1 MFDQWLAHVTPAD
14 KQALLQLNETQRSDA
29 FYTSL
34 AFGTGGIRGK
44 VGLGPNR
51 MSVYLVRKIMVGYG
65 QFLQQRGKQTVAIF
79 NDNRQ
84 MGRLFVQEA
93 VNVLATFGITSYC
106 YDELR
111 PTPLLSF
118 AIRYLKLDAGI
129 NVTASHNPK
138 EYQGIK
144 LYDDTGCQ
152 YIPSQIESLLPL
164 IEQASY
170 FDTFAHASYTLVP
183 NEVEDAY
190 LLMISNLQRH
200 DIPLIKTV
208 FTPLHGASST
218 LIERVVPGIITVP
231 EQMVVDP
238 YFTTVDYPNPEFETA
253 YEYAYQT
260 AKRVN
265 AALVIASDPDG
276 DRLGCSVLHQGAYRF
291 LSGNEIASLILD
303 YVTRT
308 RQVKGGVMFKSIVTS
323 RLGDAIARKHGVRV
337 VNTLTGF
344 KWMGYQM
351 NHNNDPFVMAYEESN
366 GVIVSDSVRDKDAFQ
381 GIVLLLEA
389 ASVEALNGRTLIDRL
404 TDLDKEYGRYD
415 NETLNFTL
423 EGASGMTQIN
433 ALMEYFRTSSMKE
446 LDARYDYLNDPV
458 NTDNVL
464 ELTFGPS
471 RIMIRPSGTE
481 PKLKMYVE
489 TINDPQ
495 TFVRHVTMMKTIVKE
510 QTSSWTS

>member
-1 MFDQWLAHVTPAD
+1 MYDTWLSHVSAAD
-14 KQALLQLNETQRSDA
+14 KILLQQLSPEERSDA

-34 AFGTGGIRGK
+34 SFGTGGIRGK

-51 MSVYLVRKIMVGYG
+51 MSVYLVRKIMSGYG
-65 QFLQQRGKQTVAIF
+65 QFLQAAGKQTVAIF

-84 MGRLFVQEA
+84 FGRVFVQEA

-129 NVTASHNPK
+129 NFTASHNPK

-144 LYDDTGCQ
+144 LYDETGCQ

-170 FDTFAHASYTLVP
+170 FDNFQAAIYQNVP
-183 NEVEDAY
+183 AAVEVAY
-190 LLMISNLQRH
+190 LKMIASLRIQDVPMIS
-200 DIPLIKTV
+200 TV

-218 LIERVVPGIITVP
+218 LITKIVPSVITVK

-238 YFTTVDYPNPEFETA
+238 YFTTVDYPNPEFESA
-253 YEYAYQT
+253 YEYAYNT
-260 AKRVN
+260 AKQVG
-265 AALVIASDPDG
+265 AKLVIASDPDG
-276 DRLGCSVLHQGAYRF
+276 DRIGCSVLHHGAYRF
-291 LSGNEIASLILD
+291 LTGNEIAVLILD
-303 YVTRT
+303 YVTRD
-308 RQVKGGVMFKSIVTS
+308 RDVSGGVIFKSIVTS
-323 RLGDAIARKHGVRV
+323 RLGDAIAKQRGLTV
-337 VNTLTGF
+337 VDTLTGF

-351 NHNNDPFVMAYEESN
+351 NHNKLPFVMAYEESN
-366 GVIVSDSVRDKDAFQ
+366 GVIVSDTVRDKDAFQ
-381 GIVLLLEA
+381 GIVLLMEA
-389 ASVEALNGRTLIDRL
+389 ASVYSLRNKTLVDRL
-404 TDLDKEYGRYD
+404 DELTQEFGRYD

-423 EGASGMTQIN
+423 EGASGMIQIN
-433 ALMEYFRTSSMKE
+433 QLMAFFRTGDIE
-446 LDARYDYLNDPV
+446 GLDDRYDYLNDAL
-458 NTDNVL
+458 NQDNVIA
-464 ELTFGPS
+464 LTIGPS

-489 TINDPQ
+489 TFNDQ
-495 TFVRHVTMMKTIVKE
+495 EIFNRHVTMMKMIVKE
-510 QTSSWTS
+510 QTS

>member
-1 MFDQWLAHVTPAD
+1 MFNEWLANVSQGD
-14 KQALLQLNETQRSDA
+14 QQRLLAMTKAQRYDA
-29 FYTSL
+29 FYTTL

-65 QFLQQRGKQTVAIF
+65 QFLAQQGKTTVAIF

-84 MGRLFVQEA
+84 MGRDFVQEA

-118 AIRYLKLDAGI
+118 TIRYLKLDAGI
-129 NVTASHNPK
+129 NFTASHNPK

-144 LYDDTGCQ
+144 LYDETGCQ
-152 YIPSQIESLLPL
+152 YIPSQIDTLLPL

-170 FDTFAHASYTLVP
+170 FGSFSKVP
-183 NEVEDAY
+183 YKKIPDAVEAAYISMIHGLRLNDA
-190 LLMISNLQRH
+190 
-200 DIPLIKTV
+200 PFIKTV
-208 FTPLHGASST
+208 YTPLHGAGST
-218 LIERVVPGIITVP
+218 LIEKIIPGIIAVP

-253 YEYAYQT
+253 YDLAYQK
-260 AKRVN
+260 AKEVD
-265 AALVIASDPDG
+265 AKLVIASDPDA
-276 DRLGCSVLHQGAYRF
+276 DRIGCSVWHQGGYRF
-291 LSGNEIASLILD
+291 LSGNEIAVLILD
-303 YVTRT
+303 YITQRKNVSD
-308 RQVKGGVMFKSIVTS
+308 GVMFKSIVTS
-323 RLGDAIARKHGVRV
+323 QMGDAIAKKHGIKV

-351 NHNNDPFVMAYEESN
+351 NHNDLPFVMAYEESN

-381 GIVLLLEA
+381 GIIVLLEA
-389 ASVEALNGRTLIDRL
+389 ASVYAQSNKTLIDRL
-404 TDLDKEYGRYD
+404 DELSTEYGHYY

-423 EGASGMTQIN
+423 EGEDGMKLIAS
-433 ALMEYFRTSSMKE
+433 LMAYFRKANIAEM
-446 LDARYDYLNDPV
+446 DQRYDYFNDPV
-458 NTDNVL
+458 NQDNVL
-464 ELTFGPS
+464 ELTLGPS
-471 RIMIRPSGTE
+471 RIMVRPSGTE

-489 TINDPQ
+489 TIGDAE
-495 TFVRHVTMMKTIVKE
+495 TFHRHVTMMKTIVKE
-510 QTSSWTS
+510 QT

>member
-1 MFDQWLAHVTPAD
+1 MYDTWLQHVSASDQRALAQLTP
-14 KQALLQLNETQRSDA
+14 EERSDA

-34 AFGTGGIRGK
+34 SFGTGGIRGK

-51 MSVYLVRKIMVGYG
+51 MSVYLVRKIMTGYG
-65 QFLQQRGKQTVAIF
+65 QFLQASGKRSVAIF

-84 MGRLFVQEA
+84 FGRVFVQEA
-93 VNVLATFGITSYC
+93 VNVLATFGIASYC

-118 AIRYLKLDAGI
+118 AIRYMTLDAGI
-129 NVTASHNPK
+129 NFTASHNPK

-144 LYDDTGCQ
+144 LYDETGCQ

-164 IEQASY
+164 IDDASY
-170 FDTFAHASYTLVP
+170 FESFPPATYHNVP
-183 NEVEDAY
+183 QDVETAY
-190 LLMISNLQRH
+190 LNMIASLRNPQ
-200 DIPLIKTV
+200 IKLISTV

-218 LIERVVPGIITVP
+218 LIEKIVPSIIPVP
-231 EQMVVDP
+231 EQMIVDP

-260 AKRVN
+260 AKQVG
-265 AALVIASDPDG
+265 AKLVIASDPDG
-276 DRLGCSVLHQGAYRF
+276 DRIGCSVLHQGAYRF
-291 LSGNEIASLILD
+291 LSGNEIAVLILD
-303 YVTRT
+303 YVTQT
-308 RQVKGGVMFKSIVTS
+308 RKVKGGVMFKSIVTS
-323 RLGDAIARKHGVRV
+323 QLGDAIAKKHGLHV

-351 NHNNDPFVMAYEESN
+351 NHNKRPFVMAYEESN
-366 GVIVSDSVRDKDAFQ
+366 GVIVSDTVRDKDAFQ
-381 GIVLLLEA
+381 GIVVLMEA
-389 ASVEALNGRTLIDRL
+389 ASVYALENKTLVDRL
-404 TDLDKEYGRYD
+404 HELDREYGHYD

-423 EGASGMTQIN
+423 EGASGMKQITF
-433 ALMEYFRTSSMKE
+433 LMEYFRTGE
-446 LDARYDYLNDPV
+446 VPGLDARYDYLDDPV

-464 ELTFGPS
+464 ALTFGPS

-489 TINDPQ
+489 TINDYQ
-495 TFVRHVTMMKTIVKE
+495 TFLRHVTMMKTIVKE
-510 QTSSWTS
+510 QIQAWTS